1 MSDYSSSA
9 ALKGLAREHLNGN
22 YGAAVRAYISM
33 NITLLFVSW
42 LSMSIFGNSFGGHVF
57 SVILY
62 LAYVMIN
69 GIFTGGCAY
78 MYLNIA
84 SRQKVYGGMVFY
96 CFKFQTDRAVIISLF
111 EGMLEIGASLLFIAS
126 YSMYRAA
133 NDAVYFIP
141 MGIGTIIMVAGH
153 LLIHAIY
160 MPAYYMIHD
169 FPDYKAVDI
178 IKTCPNITRKS
189 IGRIIMLYISI
200 IPLRLLELLSL
211 GVAAPWAEAY
221 VSAIFT
227 ECYLDLM
234 KPGRAEKMMAQ
245 GKAAGTEQVAQ

>member
-1 MSDYSSSA
+1 MNDYSSSA
-9 ALKGLAREHLNGN
+9 AIKGLAREHLNGN
-22 YGAAVRAYISM
+22 YGATVRAYIWM
-33 NITLLFVSW
+33 NITLICVSW

-62 LAYVMIN
+62 LAYVMVN

-84 SRQKVYGGMVFY
+84 SGQKAYGGMVFY

-111 EGMLEIGASLLFIAS
+111 EGMLEIGVSLLFIVS

-133 NDAVYFIP
+133 GDAVYFIP

-178 IKTCPNITRKS
+178 IKACPNITRKS

-211 GVAAPWAEAY
+211 GVGAPWAESY

-234 KPGRAEKMMAQ
+234 KPGRAEQMISGVKVP
-245 GKAAGTEQVAQ
+245 GPEQTI